1 MAAEPAVIRKKRN
14 GAGHAKAAGALA
26 PRLSPAQDLTAF
38 RGDPNFMTSLARG
51 LAVIR
56 AFSQQRQSQTIA
68 QLSQATG
75 LPRAAVRRCLYT
87 LAQLGYVGASERS
100 FALRPKILTL
110 GHAYLSSTPLAV
122 SAQQYLDQVNAAV
135 HESCSLAILDEDEVM
150 YVGRSTATTRIM
162 SIDLKPGSRLPAYC
176 SSIGRVLLAQLA
188 PEELKAY
195 FGRTRLRAHT
205 ERTITSREKLLQVLE
220 TVRRQGYAVVDQ
232 ELEVGLRSIS
242 VPVCDTRGRVVA
254 AMNVGAHAARVSVRE
269 LETGVLRH
277 LRAAAA
283 ELGMLLSA

>member
-1 MAAEPAVIRKKRN
+1 MAAQPAVIRKKRN
-14 GAGHAKAAGALA
+14 GAAGVRSAAA
-26 PRLSPAQDLTAF
+26 PEPRVAQDLKAWC
-38 RGDPNFMTSLARG
+38 GDPNFMTSLARG

-56 AFSQQRQSQTIA
+56 AFSQQHRSQTIA

-75 LPRAAVRRCLYT
+75 IPRAAVRRCLYT

-100 FALRPKILTL
+100 FSLRPKILTL

-150 YVGRSTATTRIM
+150 YVARSTATTRIM

-176 SSIGRVLLAQLA
+176 SSIGRVLLAQLP
-188 PEELKAY
+188 PEELKRY
-195 FGRTRLRAHT
+195 FARTRLRAHT
-205 ERTITSREKLLQVLE
+205 ERTVTSREKLLQVIDA
-220 TVRRQGYAVVDQ
+220 VRRQGYALVDQ
-232 ELEVGLRSIS
+232 ELEVGLRSIA
-242 VPVCDTRGRVVA
+242 VPVVDARGRAVA
-254 AMNVGAHAARVSVRE
+254 AMNVGAHAARVSVRA
-269 LETGVLRH
+269 LETEVLRH

-283 ELGMLLSA
+283 ELGALLPA